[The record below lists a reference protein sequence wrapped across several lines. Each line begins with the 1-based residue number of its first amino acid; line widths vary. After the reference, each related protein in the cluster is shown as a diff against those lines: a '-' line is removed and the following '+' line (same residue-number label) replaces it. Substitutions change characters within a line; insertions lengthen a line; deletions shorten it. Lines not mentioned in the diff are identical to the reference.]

1 MNCIN
6 CKGTAIETDNIRGE
20 EVCIDCGYVLVSNL
34 TEETHNQ
41 WTETTDEVRQGVAH
55 SHTYSR
61 APDLGILG
69 SSVIREG
76 GGSITPDIN
85 RKLLYSLKRT
95 QRRFQQ
101 RQERSLTDGYLE
113 CNMVLAPYLPNSDIK
128 QRTHVYYKK
137 LLLNHHF
144 SLGDTMPIRATGL
157 VYFILKE
164 YGITITVDELSKA
177 NNVNPHKVSKM
188 SRKIARCLG
197 KPYVLHRNS
206 NSEWVEKIGEKINAD
221 REFMMECRDVV
232 EFTSSLMDR
241 HCIHFSKTYL
251 AASMWFT
258 SLMRCKAGNFP
269 EFSQVLL
276 CNTIGCSEVGL
287 RNAML
292 KMLGILDM
300 DIKQVKMLT
309 VKEFTAGVRYG

>member
-1 MNCIN
+1 MCIRDRYIDGVSVVHWPIKRLLLSYGAN
-6 CKGTAIETDNIRGE
+6 VYARIVTGLPLKDSTGGFKAWKRKVLNAI
-20 EVCIDCGYVLVSNL
+20 
-34 TEETHNQ
+34 
-41 WTETTDEVRQGVAH
+41 
-55 SHTYSR
+55 
-61 APDLGILG
+61 DLGGVKSQGYSFQIEMNWRAWQK
-69 SSVIREG
+69 SF
-76 GGSITPDIN
+76 SIFEHPIIFAD
-85 RKLLYSLKRT
+85 RT
-95 QRRFQQ
+95 IG
-101 RQERSLTDGYLE
+101 E
-113 CNMVLAPYLPNSDIK
+113 
-128 QRTHVYYKK
+128 
-137 LLLNHHF
+137 
-144 SLGDTMPIRATGL
+144 
-157 VYFILKE
+157 
-164 YGITITVDELSKA
+164 
-177 NNVNPHKVSKM
+177 SKM

-258 SLMRCKAGNFP
+258 SLMRCKAGKFP